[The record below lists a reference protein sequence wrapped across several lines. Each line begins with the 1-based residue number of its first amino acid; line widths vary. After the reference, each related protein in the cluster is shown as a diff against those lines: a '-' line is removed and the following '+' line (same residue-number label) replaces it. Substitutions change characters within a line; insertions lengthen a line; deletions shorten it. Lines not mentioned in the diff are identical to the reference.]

1 VRLSNIRIYAQ
12 GGGTV
17 AQAALDPPER
27 EAVYP
32 EPTMFGEL
40 PAYGFVI
47 RHVKGFQMR
56 DVEMSYLKSDMRP
69 PIWLNDVSGISF
81 INLRV
86 QRETDVPAFIF
97 KNVADFS
104 LIQSWPL
111 PDQRLDR
118 VASGKL

>member
-1 VRLSNIRIYAQ
+1 M
-12 GGGTV
+12 
-17 AQAALDPPER
+17 
-27 EAVYP
+27 YP

-40 PAYGFVI
+40 PAYGFFI
-47 RHVKGFQMR
+47 RHVKGLQMR

-81 INLRV
+81 INLRA
-86 QRETDVPAFIF
+86 QRETDVPAFIL
-97 KNVADFS
+97 KDVSNFS

-111 PDQRLDR
+111 PDQRLER